1 MLLDEQDQPKTGSV
15 ELTEDTN
22 PEVQKTAINAEK
34 STTIIKVVIGLI
46 CVFVGAFLVYRGVT
60 TSDYSIDIQFG
71 KSSVKFKDTPLGAV
85 LFTLA
90 ILLLWRTKLDIKVKK

>member
-1 MLLDEQDQPKTGSV
+1 MLDEEDKPQIGNI

-22 PEVQKTAINAEK
+22 PETQNAAIKWEGGI
-34 STTIIKVVIGLI
+34 TIVKIVCGLI

-60 TSDYSIDIQFG
+60 TSEYSIDIKLG
-71 KSSVKFKDTPLGAV
+71 ESSIRFKDTPLGAV

-90 ILLLWRTKLDIKVKK
+90 ILFLWRTNLNIKIKK